1 MTTPSQ
7 SPTVPSDLK
16 RELSLFDAIMINVGT
31 MIASAIF
38 IVPATVAAAVQGTA
52 LMTLVWV
59 IGGIVS
65 LLGALSIAELAA
77 TYPEAGGQ
85 YAYLREA
92 YGTVWAFVYGWANF
106 AVINTASIAAIAVGF
121 ARYIGFFTPLS
132 ETAIKVIAILS
143 IVALTLLNC
152 RGVRLGATTQNI
164 LTTLKIVALLALI
177 VTSFVLPGGS
187 VSNFQPLWPSGSI
200 GQWIGPFGIAMVGVL
215 WAYDGWIETTYVGS
229 EIIDPGNNLPR
240 SIIVSTL
247 IVIAL
252 FTLASVAFVYLLSP
266 AGMSGSE
273 LVASDA
279 AKVTMGGIG
288 ALFVVIAI
296 LISTLGAN
304 NGIILTAARIPYAMA
319 RQGVFFQSQG
329 RIHPRYATP
338 VIALL
343 TQGVIASAL
352 TLVPKCL
359 VIPHV
364 FSLCSPR
371 PLYDQ
376 LATYVVFAQFVFY
389 ALSAGAVIRLRR
401 KAPLLPRPYRTW
413 GYPLTPLVFIAFA
426 IWLVFNTIVE
436 TPKDSA
442 IGAGLI
448 LIGLPGYW
456 YWRRNQ
462 RRAGPGGR

>member
-1 MTTPSQ
+1 MTSAVA
-7 SPTVPSDLK
+7 PTSDLK
-16 RELSLFDAIMINVGT
+16 RELGLFDAVMINAGT

-38 IVPATVAAAVQGTA
+38 IVPATVAAAVHGTA

-59 IGGIVS
+59 VGGIVS

-77 TYPEAGGQ
+77 AYPEAGGQ

-92 YGTVWAFVYGWANF
+92 YGTVWAFLYGWANF

-132 ETAIKVIAILS
+132 ETAVRVIAIAS
-143 IVALTLLNC
+143 IVALTFLNC
-152 RGVRLGATTQNI
+152 RGVRLGATTQNV
-164 LTTLKIVALLALI
+164 LTILKIGGLVALI

-187 VSNFQPLWPSGSI
+187 VSAFQPLWPSGNV
-200 GQWIGPFGIAMVGVL
+200 GQWIGPFGVAMVGVL

-229 EIIDPGNNLPR
+229 EIIDPGRNLPR

-252 FTLASVAFVYLLSP
+252 FTLASIAYVYVLSP
-266 AGMSGSE
+266 AGMAGSE

-288 ALFVVIAI
+288 ALFVVIVI

-329 RIHPRYATP
+329 RVHPRYATP
-338 VIALL
+338 VVALL
-343 TQGVIASAL
+343 TQGAVASAL
-352 TLVPKCL
+352 TLVPKCI
-359 VIPHV
+359 VIPKI
-364 FSLCSPR
+364 LDICSPR

-389 ALSAGAVIRLRR
+389 ALSASAVIRLRR
-401 KAPLLPRPYRTW
+401 TAPQLPRPYRTW
-413 GYPLTPLVFIAFA
+413 AYPLTPIVFIAFA
-426 IWLVFNTIVE
+426 VWLVYNTIVE

-442 IGAGLI
+442 IGAGII
-448 LIGLPGYW
+448 LLG
-456 YWRRNQ
+456 
-462 RRAGPGGR
+462 